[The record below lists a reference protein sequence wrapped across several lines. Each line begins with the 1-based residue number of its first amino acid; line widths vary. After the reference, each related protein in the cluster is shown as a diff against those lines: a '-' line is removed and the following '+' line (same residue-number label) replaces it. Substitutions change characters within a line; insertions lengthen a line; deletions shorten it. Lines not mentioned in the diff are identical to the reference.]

1 LFSPC
6 WGTVAIEVVKDLLVK
21 PQTAQLMA
29 DLLGMSVSEF
39 LILTQSHTVPWL
51 VLNRQVVVV
60 KRIAEARREAE
71 DWRIC
76 TDPMNWCPILALL
89 LVQNVP
95 DLESYVMALLKTV
108 SASFKEFDL
117 ADLIRI
123 EPASTALC
131 LLKAAGEADEGKKSR
146 VSNYLPMSVDSLTF
160 HRFDLPCSF

>member
-1 LFSPC
+1 
-6 WGTVAIEVVKDLLVK
+6 
-21 PQTAQLMA
+21 MA

-39 LILTQSHTVPWL
+39 LVLTQSHTVPWL
-51 VLNRQVVVV
+51 VLNRQVVVI

-71 DWRIC
+71 EWKIC

-95 DLESYVMALLKTV
+95 DLESFVMGQLKEV
-108 SASFKEFDL
+108 SSRFKEFDL

-131 LLKAAGEADEGKKSR
+131 LLKAAGEADDGKKSR
-146 VSNYLPMSVDSLTF
+146 VSTCLVISVGILTS
-160 HRFDLPCSF
+160 HRFDLLYSS

>member
-21 PQTAQLMA
+21 PQTTQLMA

-51 VLNRQVVVV
+51 VLNKQVVVI
-60 KRIAEARREAE
+60 KRIAEARREE
-71 DWRIC
+71 EEWKVC
-76 TDPMNWCPILALL
+76 TDAMNWCPILALL

-95 DLESYVMALLKTV
+95 DLETYIMGLLKVV
-108 SASFKEFDL
+108 SPGLKRFDL

-131 LLKAAGEADEGKKSR
+131 LLKAAGEADDSKKSR
-146 VSNYLPMSVDSLTF
+146 VSDFVNK
-160 HRFDLPCSF
+160 